1 MPVSSG
7 SRASENKLEKP
18 EASRTNLASMFIRL
32 GLHLRLHIFVLSE
45 RERYIQARLIEAFL
59 FSALKCHDALELA
72 S

>member
-7 SRASENKLEKP
+7 SRASENNLEKP

-32 GLHLRLHIFVLSE
+32 GIFVLSE